1 MGAPAASSVSELIKA
16 LNDSEAYVRA
26 PAADALGSIG
36 PAASGGVQAL
46 IDRTAIAGEQA
57 FVLRSV
63 VAALGNIG
71 PNATNAIPVLRQML
85 KMHRVAYTAQEAI
98 LKIDRQPVPQW

>member
-1 MGAPAASSVSELIKA
+1 MGAQAASSVPALIKA
-16 LNDSEAYVRA
+16 LNDPEAYVRA

-36 PAASGGVQAL
+36 PPASSGVQAL
-46 IDRTAIAGEQA
+46 IDRTSVAGEQA

-71 PNATNAIPVLRQML
+71 PNATNAIPALRQML

-98 LKIDRQPVPQW
+98 LKIDKQPVPRW